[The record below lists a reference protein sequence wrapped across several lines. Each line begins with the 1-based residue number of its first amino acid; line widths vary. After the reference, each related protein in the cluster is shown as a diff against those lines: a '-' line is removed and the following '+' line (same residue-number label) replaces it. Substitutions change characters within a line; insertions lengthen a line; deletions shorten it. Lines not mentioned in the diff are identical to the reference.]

1 MIFYFKFFQEV
12 LSNVL
17 SDPKGKFGYNLV
29 KDFEAFSQNLQN
41 YTHYA
46 VHDIEPVLISCLQQE
61 SNSSI
66 CPPTQQAKNGQLIS
80 ALKSYGKT
88 LTSLAVQIE
97 KLIKV
102 IFFYDFCCS

>member
-1 MIFYFKFFQEV
+1 MGVASSRGLSCPMLVRLSFKGDYISRATIYCVITVYFSILLQEV

-29 KDFEAFSQNLQN
+29 KDFKSFSQNLQN

-46 VHDIEPVLISCLQQE
+46 VQDIEPVLISCLQQE

-66 CPPTQQAKNGQLIS
+66 CPPTQQGI
-80 ALKSYGKT
+80 
-88 LTSLAVQIE
+88 
-97 KLIKV
+97 
-102 IFFYDFCCS
+102 